1 VTRLEASTAAS
12 DAEAPAQSTHRAIP
26 FAWPLGAVFV
36 VVMLGYGLWAAFTG
50 HGYFLPVRV
59 GYGPDSAIYIHTSR
73 SPVWSL
79 KFLAAADG
87 GPFLYLVLVKLC
99 LRNLRAIVLV
109 QSVLA
114 AAAWLFLAYSVA
126 KVLRRPWLRS
136 VAFVAVLLVA
146 LSPPVL
152 IWNATIA
159 TESLAVSLLAT
170 GIAFALRVA
179 TGACPRSFP
188 ALLFVLVA
196 LACTRDT
203 NDLLLLVVAFFALL
217 VALARPSLRRRA
229 LAMVVVC
236 TVAAGVNM
244 GLAAKAHR
252 WYHPLTETIAVRILG
267 SRTATD
273 YFVARGMPHDGPVRE
288 LHTHYLS
295 NTSDLY
301 AGPQYALFRTWVI
314 DHGRSTYASF
324 LESHP
329 GWVFGKPFADR
340 KRLLAPDLPYGVLH
354 HDDPRGAFLVI
365 GAIAFPGNVVLVEVW
380 IGVGLLAAAMAGRR
394 RSRRRVVIVVG
405 TMALLVVP
413 AFLAAWHGDAL
424 EVDRHSLSAAV
435 QLRVVL
441 WIAVLIAV
449 DVYATNIRA
458 QRLADGSRERST

>member
-1 VTRLEASTAAS
+1 MTRFDASTTLS
-12 DAEAPAQSTHRAIP
+12 DAEAPPQSTRPAIP
-26 FAWPLGAVFV
+26 FAWPLGALFV
-36 VVMLGYGLWAAFTG
+36 VVILGYGFWAAFTG
-50 HGYFLPVRV
+50 HGYFLAVRI
-59 GYGPDSAIYIHTSR
+59 GYGPDSAIYIRTAR

-79 KFLAAADG
+79 KFLAAPDG

-114 AAAWLFLAYSVA
+114 AAAWLFLASTVA
-126 KVLRRPWLRS
+126 KMLRGPWLRS
-136 VAFVAVLLVA
+136 VAFVAILLIA

-152 IWNATIA
+152 VWNATIA

-170 GIAFALRVA
+170 GIASALRVV
-179 TGACPRSFP
+179 TGGCPRSFP
-188 ALLFVLVA
+188 ALLVVLVA

-203 NDLLLLVVAFFALL
+203 NELLLLVIAFFALL

-229 LAMVVVC
+229 LTMLVIC

-267 SRTATD
+267 SRMATN
-273 YFVARGMPHDGPVRE
+273 YFVARGMPYDTPVRE
-288 LHTHYLS
+288 LHTNYLS
-295 NTSDLY
+295 NAGDLY
-301 AGPQYALFRTWVI
+301 AGPRYARFRTWVI

-324 LESHP
+324 LGSHP

-340 KRLLAPDLPYGVLH
+340 RRLLAPDLPYGVLH
-354 HDDPRGAFLVI
+354 HDDPRGAFRVI

-380 IGVGLLAAAMAGRR
+380 IGAALLAAAVVGRQ
-394 RSRRRVVIVVG
+394 RSRRRVVIAVG
-405 TMALLVVP
+405 AMAVLVVP

-424 EVDRHSLSAAV
+424 EADRHSLSAAV

-441 WIAVLIAV
+441 WIAALIA
-449 DVYATNIRA
+449 
-458 QRLADGSRERST
+458 LDGSRERST